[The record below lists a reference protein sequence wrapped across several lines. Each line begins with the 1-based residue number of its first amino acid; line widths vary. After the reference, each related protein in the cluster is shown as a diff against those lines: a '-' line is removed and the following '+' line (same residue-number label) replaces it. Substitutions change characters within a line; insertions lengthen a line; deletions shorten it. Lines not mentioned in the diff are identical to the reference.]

1 MRMWVQVRSSTTGRG
16 ERWGQSVYLDET
28 FRTVEVFFDR
38 FQPLGAT
45 SSATPPLDAVDALL
59 LVVDTLN
66 SRPVMPAGC
75 TSLKCGW
82 PSPEP
87 RWTESCWCTTP
98 AMRLHSHVGSLDHL
112 HLPAVCARVDTR
124 DSYPALRQVDIVR
137 AVVMELL
144 CTNGQVR
151 GGSGGVLP

>member
-66 SRPVMPAGC
+66 SRPGDASRVHITEMWLA
-75 TSLKCGW
+75 
-82 PSPEP
+82 EP
-87 RWTESCWCTTP
+87 
-98 AMRLHSHVGSLDHL
+98 
-112 HLPAVCARVDTR
+112 
-124 DSYPALRQVDIVR
+124 
-137 AVVMELL
+137 
-144 CTNGQVR
+144 
-151 GGSGGVLP
+151 